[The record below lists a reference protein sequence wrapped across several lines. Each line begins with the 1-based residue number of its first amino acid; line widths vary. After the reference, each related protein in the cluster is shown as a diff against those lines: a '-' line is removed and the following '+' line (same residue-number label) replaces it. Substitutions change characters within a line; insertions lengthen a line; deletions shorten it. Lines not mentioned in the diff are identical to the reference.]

1 MRERKKTPM
10 KRDRQVD
17 RDRREIKNERRQSTE
32 IDEKLRK
39 TDRERGIM
47 IAVWIAR
54 RRDGQKKSDRDRI
67 EEKTQM
73 DNKRERERQNGRNI
87 ERLIDRKD
95 KQADRQRQRA
105 TVRMRGVRDRQKL
118 ERQMG

>member
-54 RRDGQKKSDRDRI
+54 RRDGQKKSDRQNRGKNLDG
-67 EEKTQM
+67 QQ
-73 DNKRERERQNGRNI
+73 KRKKERER
-87 ERLIDRKD
+87 
-95 KQADRQRQRA
+95 
-105 TVRMRGVRDRQKL
+105 
-118 ERQMG
+118 MGEI

>member
-73 DNKRERERQNGRNI
+73 DNKRERKREREWEKYR
-87 ERLIDRKD
+87 ET
-95 KQADRQRQRA
+95 DRQ
-105 TVRMRGVRDRQKL
+105 
-118 ERQMG
+118 ER